1 MKEIIIASLLL
12 AALLAGIAV
21 NSRIIND
28 FYDTAVRMT
37 KELPPAGAE
46 GSYEAV
52 CAFDVYWHEKKT
64 AVSFSVSYDDVE
76 RITEKVRLLKVAA
89 LRCLRIR
96 ASARAAH
103 NGYRARRP
111 PRTRF
116 V

>member
-46 GSYEAV
+46 GSYEAG
-52 CAFDVYWHEKKT
+52 
-64 AVSFSVSYDDVE
+64 AV
-76 RITEKVRLLKVAA
+76 
-89 LRCLRIR
+89 
-96 ASARAAH
+96 
-103 NGYRARRP
+103 
-111 PRTRF
+111 
-116 V
+116 

>member
-89 LRCLRIR
+89 L
-96 ASARAAH
+96 ASDASEFELQREQLARLE
-103 NGYRARRP
+103 RVS
-111 PRTRF
+111 F
-116 V
+116 ESIF

>member
-76 RITEKVRLLKVAA
+76 
-89 LRCLRIR
+89 
-96 ASARAAH
+96 
-103 NGYRARRP
+103 G
-111 PRTRF
+111 
-116 V
+116 